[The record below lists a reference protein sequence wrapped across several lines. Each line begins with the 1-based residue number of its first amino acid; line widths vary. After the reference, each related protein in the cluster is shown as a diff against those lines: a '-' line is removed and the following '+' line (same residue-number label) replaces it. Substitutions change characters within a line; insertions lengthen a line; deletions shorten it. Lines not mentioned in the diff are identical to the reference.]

1 MSFTSGYPSVGFPLP
16 WLANDSSP
24 QALVGSVIQGNDNTE
39 YVYVKAGAADLAA
52 GVLYQAPAE
61 ATTHENLAVVAA
73 PVGQTFITTTTTL
86 TLTANQYA
94 GGYVIVAVTPGL
106 ANKYQIS
113 SHPAVTGAV
122 VTLTL
127 VDPILVALTTAT
139 RIDLVPE
146 PANGVIVQS
155 VSGAFTG
162 APVGFGTAP
171 VTAGN
176 YGWLQIKGLGAVK
189 NDAAGALTVGQDLAP
204 SASVAGAVRL
214 ATAGIPSVAIA
225 AEGIASGEVG
235 GAIIKLS

>member
-1 MSFTSGYPSVGFPLP
+1 MSFTSGYPAAGFPLP

-24 QALVGSVIQGNDNTE
+24 QAEIGQVIQGNDGAE
-39 YVYVKAGAADLAA
+39 YVYVKAGVADLAA

-61 ATTHENLAVVAA
+61 TTAHENLGVPVVA
-73 PVGQTFITTTTTL
+73 VGATSFTTTSTVTV
-86 TLTANQYA
+86 TANQYA
-94 GGYVIVAVTPGL
+94 GGYVVVSITPGL
-106 ANKYQIS
+106 ANKYRIA

-122 VTLTL
+122 LTISL
-127 VDPILVALTTAT
+127 EDPILVAFSTAT
-139 RIDLVPE
+139 KIDLIPE
-146 PANGVIVQS
+146 PGNGVIVNA

-171 VTAGN
+171 VTAGY
-176 YGWLQIKGLGAVK
+176 YGWLQTKGVGAVK

-204 SASVAGAVRL
+204 SASVAGSVRL

-235 GAIIKLS
+235 AAIIKLS